1 MQELRIYFLR
11 ELSRE
16 CCKTGIARPLLYYT
30 EGVTYLKRFLTDLA
44 GLVVAAIV
52 IVALIML
59 YVYYL
64 DLLFG
69 GLIR

>member
-1 MQELRIYFLR
+1 M
-11 ELSRE
+11 
-16 CCKTGIARPLLYYT
+16 
-30 EGVTYLKRFLTDLA
+30 KRFLTDLA
-44 GLVVAAIV
+44 GLVVAAVV